1 MLNNKMRVIAGS
13 LKSRPLVAPAG
24 LATRPTTDRLRETLF
39 NVLTQGAVDRVGGAA
54 FLDLYAG
61 SGGVGIEAVSRGAVQ
76 VTFVE
81 QGQAALAVLGK
92 NLASLGIRRGV
103 TVEKRSVGSYLRRA
117 VEAQAGVRYGVV
129 FLDPPYE
136 AEAEYSQTLELL
148 GGAGVRL
155 LAEGAL
161 VVAEHR
167 KKDALQE
174 RYGALKRVRE
184 LKQGDAGVSFYEV
197 GE

>member
-1 MLNNKMRVIAGS
+1 MLKNKMRVIAGR
-13 LKSRPLVAPAG
+13 LKSRGLVAPAG

-61 SGGVGIEAVSRGAVQ
+61 SGGVGIEAVSRGAAQ

-92 NLASLGIRRGV
+92 NLAGLGIRRGV
-103 TVEKRSVGSYLRRA
+103 TVEKRSVGSFLRRA

-174 RYGALKRVRE
+174 RYGVLVRVRE
-184 LKQGDAGVSFYEV
+184 LKQGDAGVSFYQV

>member
-1 MLNNKMRVIAGS
+1 M
-13 LKSRPLVAPAG
+13 
-24 LATRPTTDRLRETLF
+24 
-39 NVLTQGAVDRVGGAA
+39 
-54 FLDLYAG
+54 
-61 SGGVGIEAVSRGAVQ
+61 
-76 VTFVE
+76 
-81 QGQAALAVLGK
+81 LGK
-92 NLASLGIRRGV
+92 NLAGLGIRRGV
-103 TVEKRSVGSYLRRA
+103 TVEKRSVGSFLRRA

-174 RYGALKRVRE
+174 RYGVLVRVRE
-184 LKQGDAGVSFYEV
+184 LKQGDAGVSFYQV

>member
-1 MLNNKMRVIAGS
+1 MLNNEMRVIAGS
-13 LKSRPLVAPAG
+13 LGSRPLSAPSG

-39 NVLTQGAVDRVGGAA
+39 NILTQGAVDRVSGAA

-61 SGGVGIEAVSRGAVQ
+61 SGAVGIEAASRGAAQ

-92 NLASLGIRRGV
+92 NLASLGLRRGV
-103 TVEKRSVGSYLRRA
+103 TVEKRAVGSFLRRA

-129 FLDPPYE
+129 FLDPPYD
-136 AEAEYSQTLELL
+136 AEAEYTQTLGLL
-148 GGAGVRL
+148 GGDGARL

-161 VVAEHR
+161 VIAEHR
-167 KKDALQE
+167 KKDAPAE
-174 RYGALKRVRE
+174 EFGALKRVR
-184 LKQGDAGVSFYEV
+184 LLTQGDAGVSFYQVE
-197 GE
+197 E